1 MKTRIQH
8 SITTLLRITALV
20 SFLVGPVG
28 AFAFAYWGGDFYI
41 FTAPLNGKTTITRY
55 RPTDGTLKVVG
66 SVPQAV
72 VGAGVSTCTPS
83 KS

>member
-28 AFAFAYWGGDFYI
+28 AFAYTQTGDKG
-41 FTAPLNGKTTITRY
+41 PGL
-55 RPTDGTLKVVG
+55 
-66 SVPQAV
+66 S
-72 VGAGVSTCTPS
+72 GAGYVLYVSLKRNS
-83 KS
+83 K